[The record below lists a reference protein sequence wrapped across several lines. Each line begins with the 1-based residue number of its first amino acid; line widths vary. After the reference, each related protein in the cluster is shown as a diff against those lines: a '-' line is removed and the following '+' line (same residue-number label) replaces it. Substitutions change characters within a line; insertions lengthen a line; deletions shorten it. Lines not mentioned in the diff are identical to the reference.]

1 MGGKN
6 SKIENWAC
14 DENCALHTKIVHTL
28 RHFLAISKRLEYSQN
43 YLNIFLATKNLSKK
57 DQYLTAIKCFLTR
70 TSISAKKYTILAIF
84 LIFDQSFRHSKQMRY
99 MNLEAT
105 CQHTHTKYS

>member
-28 RHFLAISKRLEYSQN
+28 GHLLAISKRLRYSQN
-43 YLNIFLATKNLSKK
+43 
-57 DQYLTAIKCFLTR
+57 
-70 TSISAKKYTILAIF
+70 
-84 LIFDQSFRHSKQMRY
+84 
-99 MNLEAT
+99 
-105 CQHTHTKYS
+105 